1 MPTIPLILPTEATA
15 AGTFARQ
22 LARLTGPA
30 VDHGDSTVA
39 AAEELALGQAL
50 ADGRTATTNA
60 VDNALPPT
68 TTDLLAEWERALG
81 IVVSPGLAIATR
93 RATIL
98 AHIRAAGGS
107 PQRILAS
114 VETLAGGTCALAE
127 WLATDVTPDPRQV
140 FRFGVGVP
148 SPFDLT
154 FRGALDDLLQRMSPA
169 HTTWDVT
176 TIAALDGIVFDDDD
190 TGFDEG
196 LFSA

>member
-1 MPTIPLILPTEATA
+1 M
-15 AGTFARQ
+15 
-22 LARLTGPA
+22 
-30 VDHGDSTVA
+30 A

-148 SPFDLT
+148 SFVKRPDTATNRAQLRQRVVAGLTRDDRIEDVPQVEIDRVQLAGGQSALRVTPTIVRNRKEQRLRPLT
-154 FRGALDDLLQRMSPA
+154 FTERA
-169 HTTWDVT
+169 
-176 TIAALDGIVFDDDD
+176 
-190 TGFDEG
+190 
-196 LFSA
+196 